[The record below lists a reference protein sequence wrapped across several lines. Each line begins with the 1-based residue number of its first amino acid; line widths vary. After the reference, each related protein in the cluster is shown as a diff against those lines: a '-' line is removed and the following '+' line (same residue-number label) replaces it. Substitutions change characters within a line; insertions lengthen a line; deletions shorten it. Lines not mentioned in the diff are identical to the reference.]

1 MSDMQRPVEQRQ
13 ELTAAQSIQ
22 CLSEATEW
30 LFDSVDSLGLE
41 DKDILIVVGPSRAGK
56 GTLLTALKGVE
67 MKFFKRGDAK
77 VKQTALGKEAA
88 TQFFMAPK
96 NAADG
101 DVPDA
106 NAIISHQHN
115 SHTFKPKIVCDG

>member
-1 MSDMQRPVEQRQ
+1 MSDMHRPVGQRT
-13 ELTAAQSIQ
+13 ELSPAQSIQ

-30 LFDSVDSLGLE
+30 LFDCVDSLELQ

-67 MKFFKRGDAK
+67 MKFFKKGDAK
-77 VKQTALGKEAA
+77 VKATALGQGAS

-96 NAADG
+96 NVADG
-101 DVPDA
+101 DVPA
-106 NAIISHQHN
+106 ENAIISHQHN